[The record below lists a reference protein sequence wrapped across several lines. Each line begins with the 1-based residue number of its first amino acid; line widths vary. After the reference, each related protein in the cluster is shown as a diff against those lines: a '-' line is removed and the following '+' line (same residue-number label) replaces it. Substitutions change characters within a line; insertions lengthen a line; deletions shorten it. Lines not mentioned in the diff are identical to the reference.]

1 MSSSNFNRRTQVA
14 TVVAFFLAILLSIV
28 IGATTALVLKDSTPV
43 CARVPADTPG
53 VVESRDD
60 ASILL
65 RIPASNAGVPYRC
78 GGDAE

>member
-1 MSSSNFNRRTQVA
+1 MLSSNFSTRTQVA
-14 TVVAFFLAILLSIV
+14 TVVVFFVAILLSIV
-28 IGATTALVLKDSTPV
+28 IGATTALVLKDPAPI

-65 RIPASNAGVPYRC
+65 RIPTSKAGVPYPC